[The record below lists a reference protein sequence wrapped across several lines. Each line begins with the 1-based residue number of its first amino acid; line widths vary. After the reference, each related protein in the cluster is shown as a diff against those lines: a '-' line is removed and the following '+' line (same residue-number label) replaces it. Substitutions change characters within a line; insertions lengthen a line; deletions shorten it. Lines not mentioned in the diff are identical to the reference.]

1 MSEQSVKVRCQ
12 PLWRWIALLSAV
24 SFFVFRHNTAHHP
37 YYATH
42 DMDQVTALDV
52 LLVQGGVLP
61 DQVTHPAAGMYLMLS
76 WSQWLGWLVGLV
88 QMRDYTAIYTWANP
102 LLGVAELIE
111 FLRAHLAV
119 LAVATALLF
128 TFAVAKVTKGGSL
141 FVIFV
146 FLCFAGSRSLAY
158 QTILFRTDLFAL
170 FYVSCSL
177 FAAVAAVGANR
188 TWRSFALTIA
198 SGIFS
203 GLAFTTKV
211 QIIPIIAAVP
221 LLALLM
227 MLRESSLSAFSQFP
241 RRSNQV
247 VAACSI
253 TLYVALVALSFF
265 IELPEQ
271 FYHYRTS
278 FSVTPLCIVTGLA
291 LVFPVALT
299 EFFKK
304 PESLAYR
311 FGSFANLMG
320 LGVVLSIPLLMLTF
334 SSAATGAFYASS
346 IFKIAFLGS
355 VDTSL
360 LAGQNLPSLWQHFTA
375 APILFLAPAAMLG
388 TFAVSQRRSS
398 NHGELAV
405 LGTIFLLFLLS
416 AMAFNRGM
424 HGQDIIVSEP
434 LSLLLSAVLL
444 HAMWKQ
450 AIVFR
455 LAAAGVSVL
464 LAINVI
470 IQSQPAPLIDAQFS
484 GYFQETRQLM
494 TAYGRGNQGLFEGE
508 FRRLFVQTDEGLP
521 VPIASRD
528 AIFDQTAN
536 YRAIVSQVEFTL
548 PNLRVDRGR
557 IGVVAE
563 GLSPFGHQR
572 LAAKFSKVGHTFD
585 GATSY
590 VPQAAAPFSKAEG
603 LGRWLVRLGVHS
615 IESDALLHI
624 RPELIRT
631 RLDLSVFVLVP
642 TTMKDQFEWPSEG
655 PAEIGVGDQTYVAVP
670 IPAYPPDELLRKL
683 KTVNDRIIVIKRKHA

>member
-1 MSEQSVKVRCQ
+1 
-12 PLWRWIALLSAV
+12 
-24 SFFVFRHNTAHHP
+24 
-37 YYATH
+37 
-42 DMDQVTALDV
+42 
-52 LLVQGGVLP
+52 
-61 DQVTHPAAGMYLMLS
+61 
-76 WSQWLGWLVGLV
+76 
-88 QMRDYTAIYTWANP
+88 

-111 FLRAHLAV
+111 FLRAHLAF
-119 LAVATALLF
+119 LAVATALAF
-128 TFAVAKVTKGGSL
+128 TLAVAIVTQGGSL
-141 FVIFV
+141 FVIVV

-170 FYVSCSL
+170 FYVSCSML
-177 FAAVAAVGANR
+177 AAVAAVDANR

-198 SGIFS
+198 SGIFA

-211 QIIPIIAAVP
+211 QIVPIIAAVP

-227 MLRESSLSAFSQFP
+227 MLRDNTLSAFSQFP
-241 RRSNQV
+241 QWSNRV

-253 TLYVALVALSFF
+253 TLYVAFVALAFF
-265 IELPEQ
+265 IELPEH

-320 LGVVLSIPLLMLTF
+320 LGIVVSIPLLMLTF

-355 VDTSL
+355 IDGPL
-360 LAGQNLPSLWQHFTA
+360 LGSPNPPSLWQHFTT
-375 APILFLAPAAMLG
+375 APIVFLAPAAMLG
-388 TFAVSQRRSS
+388 VFAASQFRSS
-398 NHGELAV
+398 NHSEIAV
-405 LGTIFLLFLLS
+405 LGTIFLLFILS
-416 AMAFNRGM
+416 AMVFNRGM

-434 LSLLLSAVLL
+434 LSLLLSAMLL
-444 HAMWKQ
+444 HAIWKQ
-450 AIVFR
+450 GIVFR
-455 LAAAGVSVL
+455 FTAVGFSVL
-464 LAINVI
+464 LAVNVV
-470 IQSQPAPLIDAQFS
+470 IQSQPAALIDAQLS

-494 TAYGRGNQGLFEGE
+494 TAYGRGNQGFFEGE

-521 VPIASRD
+521 IPVASRD

-536 YRAIVSQVEFTL
+536 YRTIVSQVEFTL

-557 IGVVAE
+557 VGVVAE
-563 GLSPFGHQR
+563 GLSPYGHQR
-572 LAAKFSKVGHTFD
+572 LTAKFTKVGQAFE

-590 VPQAAAPFSKAEG
+590 VPGAPSPASNAEG
-603 LGRWLVRLGVHS
+603 LGRWLTLLGVHS

-631 RLDLSVFVLVP
+631 RSDLSVFVLVP
-642 TTMKDQFEWPSEG
+642 ATMKDQFEWPVEG
-655 PAEIGVGDQTYVAVP
+655 PAEIGVGDQAYVAVP
-670 IPAYPPDELLRKL
+670 IPATPPNELLTKL
-683 KTVNDRIIVIKRKHA
+683 KTIDDRIIVIKRKHA